1 MSFYNLYYQM
11 RKLFKKIISIVWIS
25 IVWLSLIFPLISS
38 AQFTG
43 IEDDRSKNTWNFNS
57 LLNEVTS
64 DINSNLPNVIDLERN
79 VPEWWIYGMVDFVF
93 DFMMSY
99 VVPIVIIIAI
109 LFAIFGFYQLM
120 FSDKEDQR
128 SKATNYILWWVVGII
143 IIQWSRFIYNTY
155 FSIVNNDNV
164 FEAIRAGSLSSLA
177 ADFFEKLIYPFLNLG
192 MYLIIGVLFIM
203 LLMKSIQIITSPSDD
218 AFKKW
223 QQIIVS
229 SIIGIVVILL
239 SKQIIQVVYGKQEDF
254 TRWVNETQGIFSAWG
269 TVLNERNYETVFNIV
284 NYFLGFLAFIIIC
297 LLIYNTYL
305 IITNPTKEENIKKLR
320 SNILYILLWLLTI
333 WLSYV
338 IVNFLI
344 IR

>member
-1 MSFYNLYYQM
+1 M
-11 RKLFKKIISIVWIS
+11 
-25 IVWLSLIFPLISS
+25 
-38 AQFTG
+38 
-43 IEDDRSKNTWNFNS
+43 
-57 LLNEVTS
+57 
-64 DINSNLPNVIDLERN
+64 
-79 VPEWWIYGMVDFVF
+79 
-93 DFMMSY
+93 
-99 VVPIVIIIAI
+99 
-109 LFAIFGFYQLM
+109 
-120 FSDKEDQR
+120 
-128 SKATNYILWWVVGII
+128 
-143 IIQWSRFIYNTY
+143 
-155 FSIVNNDNV
+155 
-164 FEAIRAGSLSSLA
+164 SSLA

>member
-1 MSFYNLYYQM
+1 
-11 RKLFKKIISIVWIS
+11 
-25 IVWLSLIFPLISS
+25 
-38 AQFTG
+38 
-43 IEDDRSKNTWNFNS
+43 
-57 LLNEVTS
+57 
-64 DINSNLPNVIDLERN
+64 
-79 VPEWWIYGMVDFVF
+79 
-93 DFMMSY
+93 
-99 VVPIVIIIAI
+99 
-109 LFAIFGFYQLM
+109 M